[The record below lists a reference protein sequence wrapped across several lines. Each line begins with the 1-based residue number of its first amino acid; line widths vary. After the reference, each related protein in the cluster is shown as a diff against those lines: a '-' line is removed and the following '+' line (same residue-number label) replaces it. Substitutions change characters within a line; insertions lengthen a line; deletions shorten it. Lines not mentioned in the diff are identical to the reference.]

1 MDTSSF
7 QCKVRECFCKN
18 ETEFFC
24 AICSRDFCVR
34 CHKIHSTN
42 LSVADHD
49 VVIYR
54 EKLPNFLIDEVCS
67 IHPDTDS
74 SCKLYCQ
81 TCEIPICSFCTEHRQ
96 HVTQDVRMAYE
107 KQRQQRR
114 KYIRII
120 RNDTICNR
128 EVLLSGVSID
138 FKTCQTFFSEC
149 QSKLE
154 QKARALKRLL
164 DTISSVVAIPCR
176 IVLNYKIRNQN
187 NKMRQYIAKVQT
199 YEHRYEN
206 RLNRSIKFILFLKKK
221 SLYQKQ
227 DSPSFPQNLL
237 LTLAESVNIGDVSTV
252 LSKIQLKYKGKR
264 FLENKCLL
272 QLLPVPIPLGCVKVA
287 DVHGCSHICNIS
299 SKMVWV
305 SDENNLV
312 LTNTKGKTVHRL
324 DDLYYLQQSNK
335 LTSLR
340 SGLHTVNNKDELFYL
355 NSELIIKKL
364 SSDLKTT
371 STFITNMD
379 YEWTPVCLYCSMIT
393 GDLLVG
399 LLGIAPGKKST
410 FMAKITRYN
419 NNGELTQTIRHDKSK
434 NEIYENPFFITEN
447 NNGDIVVSDIYRV
460 VVTNK
465 MGQFRFFYFG
475 QSGELQRPEQICT
488 DVFSHILVCYKIENT
503 VEMINKDGRFLLY
516 LLYAGNFFT
525 PWSLSYDANSH
536 VIWVGSSEKNILS
549 VWRYIARKDS
559 LLNGNYYH
567 RFITFKYL

>member
-7 QCKVRECFCKN
+7 QCRVRQCFCKHD
-18 ETEFFC
+18 TEFFC
-24 AICSRDFCVR
+24 ALCSRDFCVR
-34 CHKIHSTN
+34 CQNIHSTN

-54 EKLPNFLIDEVCS
+54 EKLPIFLIDEVCS
-67 IHPDTDS
+67 IHPDSRCT
-74 SCKLYCQ
+74 LYCQ
-81 TCEIPICSFCTEHRQ
+81 TCETLICSFCTRHRQ
-96 HVTQDVRMAYE
+96 HLTQDARTAFE

-114 KYIRII
+114 KNIRII
-120 RNDTICNR
+120 KTCTIYNR
-128 EVLLSGVSID
+128 TILLSRVSID

-154 QKARALKRLL
+154 QKARALKSML
-164 DTISSVVAIPCR
+164 DTISSYVDIPCR

-206 RLNRSIKFILFLKKK
+206 ESSSSIKFILFLKKK
-221 SLYQKQ
+221 RLYRKQ

-237 LTLAESVNIGDVSTV
+237 LTLAESVNIGNVYRV
-252 LSKIQLKYKGKR
+252 LSKIQLKCKGKR

-272 QLLPVPIPLGCVKVA
+272 QLMPAPIPLGCVKIA
-287 DVHGCSHICNIS
+287 GVHGCSHLCNTS

-305 SDENNLV
+305 SNENNLV
-312 LTNTKGKTVHRL
+312 LTNTKGETVHHL
-324 DDLYYLQQSNK
+324 DDLCYLQQSNK

-355 NSELIIKKL
+355 NSEFIIKKL
-364 SSDLKTT
+364 SSDFKTT
-371 STFITNMD
+371 STFITRMD
-379 YEWTPVCLYCSMIT
+379 YEWTPVCIYCSMIT

-399 LLGIAPGKKST
+399 FLGIVPGKKSRP
-410 FMAKITRYN
+410 MAKITRYN

-434 NEIYENPFFITEN
+434 NEIYDNPSFIAEN
-447 NNGDIVVSDIYRV
+447 NNSDIVVSDKYRV

-465 MGQFRFFYFG
+465 MGQYRFSYMG
-475 QSGELQRPEQICT
+475 HSRDLQTPEQICT
-488 DVFSHILVCYKIENT
+488 DVLSHILVCYKLENT
-503 VEMINKDGRFLLY
+503 VEMINKDGCFLLY
-516 LLYAGNFFT
+516 LLYACNMFT

-536 VIWVGSSEKNILS
+536 VIWVGSSDKNILS

-559 LLNGNYYH
+559 PLNGNYYH
-567 RFITFKYL
+567 RFISFRYS

>member
-1 MDTSSF
+1 
-7 QCKVRECFCKN
+7 
-18 ETEFFC
+18 
-24 AICSRDFCVR
+24 
-34 CHKIHSTN
+34 
-42 LSVADHD
+42 
-49 VVIYR
+49 
-54 EKLPNFLIDEVCS
+54 
-67 IHPDTDS
+67 
-74 SCKLYCQ
+74 
-81 TCEIPICSFCTEHRQ
+81 
-96 HVTQDVRMAYE
+96 
-107 KQRQQRR
+107 
-114 KYIRII
+114 
-120 RNDTICNR
+120 
-128 EVLLSGVSID
+128 
-138 FKTCQTFFSEC
+138 
-149 QSKLE
+149 
-154 QKARALKRLL
+154 
-164 DTISSVVAIPCR
+164 
-176 IVLNYKIRNQN
+176 
-187 NKMRQYIAKVQT
+187 MRQYIAKVQT

-227 DSPSFPQNLL
+227 DSPIFPQNLL
-237 LTLAESVNIGDVSTV
+237 LTLAESVNIGDVSKV

-264 FLENKCLL
+264 FLENKCLV

-355 NSELIIKKL
+355 NSEFIIKKL

-410 FMAKITRYN
+410 SMAKITRYN

-434 NEIYENPFFITEN
+434 NEIYDNPSFITEN

-465 MGQFRFFYFG
+465 MGQSRFSYSG
-475 QSGELQRPEQICT
+475 QSGQLQRSEQICT
-488 DVFSHILVCYKIENT
+488 DVLSHILVCYKIENT

-516 LLYAGNFFT
+516 LLRAGNFFT

-559 LLNGNYYH
+559 LLNGNYYP
-567 RFITFKYL
+567 RFISFKYL

>member
-1 MDTSSF
+1 
-7 QCKVRECFCKN
+7 
-18 ETEFFC
+18 
-24 AICSRDFCVR
+24 
-34 CHKIHSTN
+34 
-42 LSVADHD
+42 
-49 VVIYR
+49 
-54 EKLPNFLIDEVCS
+54 
-67 IHPDTDS
+67 
-74 SCKLYCQ
+74 
-81 TCEIPICSFCTEHRQ
+81 
-96 HVTQDVRMAYE
+96 
-107 KQRQQRR
+107 
-114 KYIRII
+114 
-120 RNDTICNR
+120 
-128 EVLLSGVSID
+128 
-138 FKTCQTFFSEC
+138 
-149 QSKLE
+149 
-154 QKARALKRLL
+154 
-164 DTISSVVAIPCR
+164 
-176 IVLNYKIRNQN
+176 
-187 NKMRQYIAKVQT
+187 MRQYIAKVQT

-237 LTLAESVNIGDVSTV
+237 LTLAESVNIGDVSKV

-272 QLLPVPIPLGCVKVA
+272 QLLPVPIPLGCLKVA

-305 SDENNLV
+305 SDESNLV

-410 FMAKITRYN
+410 FMAKITR
-419 NNGELTQTIRHDKSK
+419 
-434 NEIYENPFFITEN
+434 
-447 NNGDIVVSDIYRV
+447 
-460 VVTNK
+460 
-465 MGQFRFFYFG
+465 
-475 QSGELQRPEQICT
+475 
-488 DVFSHILVCYKIENT
+488 
-503 VEMINKDGRFLLY
+503 
-516 LLYAGNFFT
+516 
-525 PWSLSYDANSH
+525 
-536 VIWVGSSEKNILS
+536 
-549 VWRYIARKDS
+549 
-559 LLNGNYYH
+559 
-567 RFITFKYL
+567 